1 MPKDYGPRQLT
12 MTTKNIRAEAHSVG
26 LLGQLADELGDCQ
39 SVGLPDVVEQ
49 AEGVVLHHHGVGID
63 RLLGLVHPA
72 LDHLKAWKNIALPN
86 NMVKKRRPQTLKFF
100 PP

>member
-72 LDHLKAWKNIALPN
+72 LDHLKAWKNIALPKEHG
-86 NMVKKRRPQTLKFF
+86 KKEKAPNT
-100 PP
+100 